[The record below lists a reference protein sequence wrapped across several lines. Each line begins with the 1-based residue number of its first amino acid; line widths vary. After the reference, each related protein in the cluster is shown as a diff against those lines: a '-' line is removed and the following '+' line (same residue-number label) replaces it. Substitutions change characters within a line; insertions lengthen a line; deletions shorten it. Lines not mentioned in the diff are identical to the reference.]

1 MKHGHTTPEAPLL
14 AFAAHPDDIEFS
26 CGGVVARETQSGRP
40 AHFVICSRGEAASN
54 GTSEIRR
61 VETENA
67 AAILGASQELLLLDG
82 DAKLEMRTAHTLK
95 IARIVRRIRPA
106 VILAPSLVA
115 NQHPDH
121 ARLGTIVRD
130 AARLAR
136 FGGLD
141 DLRGAPPYSVDHL
154 LYYAS
159 SPDSQPTNCTRIFF
173 DVSAPEV
180 LTAWKSAMEA
190 HESQMKTR
198 NYVELHLAMARTNGL
213 SAGVEYAIALFSDDP
228 ILVDSLKQLGR
239 SSRRF

>member
-1 MKHGHTTPEAPLL
+1 MKHGQTTTDPPLL

-40 AHFVICSRGEAASN
+40 AHLVICSRGEAASN
-54 GTSEIRR
+54 GTTEIRR
-61 VETENA
+61 VETENS

-95 IARIVRRIRPA
+95 IARIIRRVRPA
-106 VILAPSLVA
+106 VILAPSLVE

-121 ARLGTIVRD
+121 ARLGKIVRD

-159 SPDSQPTNCTRIFF
+159 SPDAQPTNCNRIFF

-180 LTAWKSAMEA
+180 LTAWKTAMDA
-190 HESQMKTR
+190 HASQMKTR
-198 NYVELHLAMARTNGL
+198 NYVELHLAMARVNGL
-213 SAGVEYAIALFSDDP
+213 SAGVEHAIALFSDDP
-228 ILVDSLKQLGR
+228 TLVDTVKQLGR